1 MLSKN
6 KIKYI
11 TALQKKKF
19 RSELQCFL
27 AEGDKI
33 VRELAAFP
41 QWEVEC
47 ILALPEWLEQQQD
60 LFAGRKIEFISIT
73 PEELHKISALQT
85 PNQALAIVKMRP
97 EFAWQSNFSADLAL
111 YLDGIQDP
119 GNLGTILR
127 IADWFGIL
135 QVFLSPDCVEVY
147 NPKVIQATMGSFLR
161 IKTACVEL
169 PELTNA
175 IPGLTTYGALL
186 SGENVFEIPV
196 QHPALLIIGNEGK
209 GIREEY
215 VTLIG
220 QAISIPRHVDGGAES
235 LNAAVATGI
244 ICGAMRRMVR

>member
-19 RSELQCFL
+19 RHELQCFL

-47 ILALPEWLEQQQD
+47 ILALPDWLDQHQH
-60 LFAGRKIEFISIT
+60 LFSGRKIEWIT
-73 PEELHKISALQT
+73 ITLEELNKISTLQT
-85 PNQALAIVKMRP
+85 PNQVLAIVKMLP
-97 EFAWQSNFSADLAL
+97 EFAWQSDFSADLAL

-135 QVFLSPDCVEVY
+135 QVFLSPDCVELY

-161 IKTACVEL
+161 IKTASVEL
-169 PELTNA
+169 SELKVQV
-175 IPGLTTYGALL
+175 PGLTTYGALL
-186 SGENVFEIPV
+186 RGENVFEVKV
-196 QHPALLIIGNEGK
+196 QHPALVVIGNEGK

-215 VTLIG
+215 IGLIDR
-220 QAISIPRHVDGGAES
+220 AISIPRHTNGGAES
-235 LNAAVATGI
+235 LNAGVAAGI
-244 ICGAMRRMVR
+244 ICGVMRRDVL

>member
-41 QWEVEC
+41 QWELEC
-47 ILALPEWLEQQQD
+47 ICALPEWIERHQHLY
-60 LFAGRKIEFISIT
+60 AGRKLEIIAIN
-73 PEELHKISALQT
+73 PDELQKISTLQT
-85 PNQALAIVKMRP
+85 PNQVLAIVKTP
-97 EFAWQSNFSADLAL
+97 TEFSWKIDFSADLSL

-127 IADWFGIL
+127 IADWFGVL

-161 IKTACVEL
+161 VKTAVVEL
-169 PELTNA
+169 PELKA
-175 IPGLTTYGALL
+175 QIPELQTYGALL
-186 SGENVFEIPV
+186 DGENVFSIQPKA
-196 QHPALLIIGNEGK
+196 PALLIIGNEGK

-215 VTLIG
+215 ISLID
-220 QAISIPRHVDGGAES
+220 QAISIPRHTEGGAES

-244 ICGAMRRMVR
+244 ICAAMRS

>member
-41 QWEVEC
+41 QWELEC
-47 ILALPEWLEQQQD
+47 ICALPEWIERHQHLY
-60 LFAGRKIEFISIT
+60 AGRKLEIIAIN
-73 PEELHKISALQT
+73 PDELQKISTLQT
-85 PNQALAIVKMRP
+85 PNQVLAIVKMP
-97 EFAWQSNFSADLAL
+97 KEFPWRTHFSADLSL

-127 IADWFGIL
+127 IADWFGVL

-161 IKTACVEL
+161 VKTAVVEL
-169 PELTNA
+169 PELKA
-175 IPGLTTYGALL
+175 QIPELQTYGALL
-186 SGENVFEIPV
+186 DGENVFSIQP
-196 QHPALLIIGNEGK
+196 QAPALLIIGNEGK

-215 VTLIG
+215 ISLID
-220 QAISIPRHVDGGAES
+220 QAISIPRHTEGGAES

-244 ICGAMRRMVR
+244 ICAAMRS

>member
-33 VRELAAFP
+33 VREIAAFP
-41 QWEVEC
+41 QWELEC
-47 ILALPEWLEQQQD
+47 IFALPEWIERHQYLY
-60 LFAGRKIEFISIT
+60 AGRKLEIIAIN
-73 PEELHKISALQT
+73 PDELQKISTLQT
-85 PNQALAIVKMRP
+85 PNQVLAIVKIP
-97 EFAWQSNFSADLAL
+97 EEFAWKTHFSADLSL

-161 IKTACVEL
+161 VKTAVVEL
-169 PELTNA
+169 PELKA
-175 IPGLTTYGALL
+175 QIPSLNTYGALL
-186 SGENVFEIPV
+186 EGENVFAIQP
-196 QHPALLIIGNEGK
+196 QAPALLIIGNEGK

-215 VTLIG
+215 IPLIN
-220 QAISIPRHVDGGAES
+220 QAISIPRHTEGGAES

-244 ICGAMRRMVR
+244 ICAAMRW

>member
-27 AEGDKI
+27 VEGDKI

-47 ILALPEWLEQQQD
+47 ILALPEWLKQHQD
-60 LFAGRKIEFISIT
+60 LFAGRKIEFIPIT

-85 PNQALAIVKMRP
+85 PNQVLAIVKMLP
-97 EFAWQSNFSADLAL
+97 EFVWQRDFSADLAL

-161 IKTACVEL
+161 IKTAIVEL
-169 PELTNA
+169 PELSA
-175 IPGLTTYGALL
+175 KVPGLTTYGALL
-186 SGENVFEIPV
+186 SGENVFQIQI

-215 VTLIG
+215 ISLIDR
-220 QAISIPRHVDGGAES
+220 AISIPRHADGGAES

-244 ICGAMRRMVR
+244 ICGAMRNMSL

>member
-47 ILALPEWLEQQQD
+47 ICALPEWMERHQHLY
-60 LFAGRKIEFISIT
+60 AGRKLEIIAIN
-73 PEELHKISALQT
+73 PDELQKISTLQT
-85 PNQALAIVKMRP
+85 PNQVLAIVKMP
-97 EFAWQSNFSADLAL
+97 KEFPWRTHFSADLSL

-127 IADWFGIL
+127 IADWFGVL

-161 IKTACVEL
+161 VKTSVVEL
-169 PELTNA
+169 PELKA
-175 IPGLTTYGALL
+175 RIPSLKSYGALL
-186 SGENVFEIPV
+186 EGENVFSIQP
-196 QHPALLIIGNEGK
+196 QAPALLIIGNEGK
-209 GIREEY
+209 GIRAEY
-215 VTLIG
+215 ISLID
-220 QAISIPRHVDGGAES
+220 QAIAIPRHAQGGAES

-244 ICGAMRRMVR
+244 ICAAMRS